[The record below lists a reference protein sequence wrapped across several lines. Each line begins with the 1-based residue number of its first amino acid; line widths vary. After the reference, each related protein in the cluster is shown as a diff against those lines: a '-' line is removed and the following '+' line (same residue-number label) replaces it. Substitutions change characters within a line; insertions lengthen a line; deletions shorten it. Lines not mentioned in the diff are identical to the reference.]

1 MVTKAQHSNYISI
14 VMAVG
19 VILMVIEYS
28 RQLVSGNEFCRE
40 ASMGCLATSPYM
52 LKFLQG

>member
-14 VMAVG
+14 VMTVG

-28 RQLVSGNEFCRE
+28 RQLVSGNKFCRE

>member
-1 MVTKAQHSNYISI
+1 MTKAQNDNYISI

-19 VILMVIEYS
+19 IIFMVIGYS
-28 RQLVSGNEFCRE
+28 RQLVSGNKFCRE